1 MSQVN
6 KVRVIPAA
14 PKHNTYEALFE
25 RKKRVCAY
33 ARVSTNKE
41 EQVTSFESQKRYY
54 TNYIQEN
61 PEWEFAGIYA
71 DEGISGRSMKKR
83 GEFRRMVQDALDGKI
98 DMIMVKS
105 VSRFARCVVDVLTIV
120 DELRQKGVPV
130 IFEKEH
136 LNSIEDDK
144 RTNFMITLYASIAQE
159 ESDSLSDSVNWGIQ
173 RRNEQGI
180 VRGVRIYGY
189 DMTEDKKY
197 IVNPEQAEVVRL
209 IFSLYLSG
217 LSSKGVANELK
228 KRGIKTYKGFDNWD
242 ESTILYMLKNEKYLG
257 NALLQKTILEPWRA
271 KRRTAYADKQMYLVE
286 DNHEA
291 IIDKDTYNR
300 VQRELEFRKTIRSYT
315 KTGRGGYSSLYP
327 FSCKVFCYQCG
338 SVFRRHNY
346 HSAGKTIPTWVCV
359 NHENNGN
366 AVCSQKPIRED
377 ELKQAFMRVVN
388 ALVADKKAMLR
399 KIQESIEETVG
410 KGDLSGRIE
419 ELDKQIQEK
428 QRELVTMMNRA
439 RNANEIIMNEGAQ
452 NAIMAEIE
460 KLTEQKRHYENTT
473 VENERNSGRV
483 ETLIDL
489 AERKVQ
495 MTEFNDTLCRAL
507 LEKAVVDGKEVTFML
522 GGGLEIAETLN

>member
-14 PKHNTYEALFE
+14 PKHNSYESLFE

-83 GEFRRMVQDALDGKI
+83 VEFRRMVQDALDGKV

-105 VSRFARCVVDVLTIV
+105 VSRFARCVVDVLTII

-180 VRGVRIYGY
+180 VRGVRVYGY
-189 DMTEDKKY
+189 DVTPDKKY
-197 IVNPEQAEVVRL
+197 VVNPEQAAVVKL

-217 LSSKGVANELK
+217 LSSKGVSNELK
-228 KRGIKTYKGFDNWD
+228 LRGIKTYKGYDTWD
-242 ESTILYMLKNEKYLG
+242 ETTLLYMLKNEKYLG
-257 NALLQKTILEPWRA
+257 NALLQKTIQRPYIA
-271 KRRTAYADKQMYLVE
+271 KKRTSYADKQMYLVE

-291 IIDKDTYNR
+291 IIDKDTFNR
-300 VQRELEFRKTIRSYT
+300 VQREFEIRKTIRSYT
-315 KTGRGGYSSLYP
+315 KTGRGGYSSKYP

-338 SVFRRHNY
+338 SVFRRHNFT
-346 HSAGKTIPTWVCV
+346 SAGKTVHTWVCV

-366 AVCSQKPIRED
+366 TVCTQKPIKEE
-377 ELKQAFMRVVN
+377 ELKNAFVRVVS
-388 ALVADKKAMLR
+388 ALVADKESMLKR
-399 KIQESIEETVG
+399 IQACIDESLGI
-410 KGDLSGRIE
+410 GDLSGKIE
-419 ELDKQIQEK
+419 ELDKQIQAK
-428 QRELVTMMNRA
+428 QKELVAMMNKA
-439 RNANEIIMNEGAQ
+439 KNADELIMNESAQ
-452 NAIMAEIE
+452 NAIMNEIGV
-460 KLTEQKRHYENTT
+460 LTEQKRHYENTT
-473 VENERNSGRV
+473 VESEKTCGRV
-483 ETLIDL
+483 QTLL
-489 AERKVQ
+489 SLVEKHVQ
-495 MTEFNDTLCRAL
+495 LTEFDDTLCRTL
-507 LEKAVVDGKEVTFML
+507 LEKAVVDGKEVTFVF
-522 GGGLEIAETLN
+522 GGGLEVTETLN